1 MFGIVWPP
9 PNFQHVALSN
19 MQPTCWIVQHL
30 SFGRALT
37 VLIQWNPDFSNPP
50 SPEPPNILNQTLF
63 PLNFLHSSSIIS
75 PPISRTLDFSKLPVS
90 RTDFWLQRDEL
101 TLDNSNMRKFR
112 NHLVRMSIH
121 PCYTAAILSR
131 ETKRALFY
139 HAKPP
144 NGNHGDDA

>member
-1 MFGIVWPP
+1 MHAKIMTPKIQFNPQFKYITIYVC
-9 PNFQHVALSN
+9 V
-19 MQPTCWIVQHL
+19 
-30 SFGRALT
+30 T